1 MPEKK
6 FNNLLLTFKKSSEG
20 VFEILYV
27 SKSFFGIFNERSKFY
42 RTEFFDEI
50 FPTIQSPVFER
61 LFDYLG
67 KAEVLE
73 VPFFL
78 GQNKFTW
85 VKIEGF
91 TMAQEENS
99 YLVNAMIVPN
109 RPAETQSSWIVHP
122 LTQTILTDISNPS
135 GFIPKDMQEFCQH
148 LHDKYRFSDTEKLN
162 ELCKGNLSGQV
173 LDLDVLKMN
182 SLSLK
187 NGYQLLAIKKQR
199 NRPKFPNLIE
209 NKPNYIPHSFLDI
222 LYFEYLR
229 EDKEMIW
236 SGAIT
241 ELLGYEENQFKNYS
255 IWDWLEMVHPN
266 DRVKVRELFFTPRYE
281 LDSYTLTYRVKNNK
295 DTYLHLKNSLK
306 VFYDIPSK
314 RTVLVGILRDV
325 SEINKAKKNLLEK
338 EGIIQNLNE
347 KEFIQKTLKEVT
359 EISNQF
365 SGKALFD
372 QIVLL
377 LYKKLGFTYCMIA
390 NTDPV
395 NHSLEMVSLAISG
408 TLTSGISE
416 KWRKF
421 LNHDLP
427 TPTQERNF
435 LMLSS
440 QDGNALDPHPFLK
453 KHQIASLIRLDL
465 LDKEK
470 TKIGTLCFLHQEPL
484 QNRSLYRE
492 LFRILADWIGK
503 ELHRFRFEST
513 LQETNF
519 MHDAIL
525 NGTAYAIFA
534 VNHQFEITLINNKT
548 LPVFNLKRKD
558 NLLETVLINNG
569 IKQNLREVITQF
581 SHSKKNTAYLLLPN
595 GAEDFKELKISFT
608 RIRYGKRNRV
618 SYVVFV
624 DDITDRTVSEK
635 RLIASEQLYRS
646 IAENFPGGTV
656 DVLDKSFNYIFTDG
670 EEYRLAGKD
679 PKSLVGTSHL
689 DQYTGENL
697 AITRKNL
704 NKILQGQRVSFETE
718 AQQQRFLK
726 SGVPLTNDAGNID
739 RILLVKQNITKAK
752 KLESEREK
760 LIKDLKSHNEE
771 LLRFAYIVSHN
782 LRAPI
787 VNISLL
793 IDLFNEEDPADPENI
808 EVMENLKI
816 STNLLDATLQ
826 DLIEVVSIKKQKIP
840 KVELIDFKL
849 LLNNVE
855 KSLFNQLKESGIKIH
870 KDFTDLEEMNY
881 VHAHLEN
888 FFMNFMTNAVKY
900 RHPDRSPEVYIRT
913 YKEKG
918 YCIIHFEDNGI
929 GLDLKRYGDRIFGL
943 YQRFHN
949 HVEGKGLGLYLV
961 REQIRVNDGKIE
973 IESEVGRGTIFKVYL
988 RNLMMGKTK
997 NNLTSQEPLPREST
1011 ESKAERQL
1019 PRPNRA

>member
-42 RTEFFDEI
+42 RADFFGEI
-50 FPTIQSPVFER
+50 FPTIQPPVFER
-61 LFDYLG
+61 IFDCLG
-67 KAEVLE
+67 KADLLE

-78 GQNKFTW
+78 GQNRFIW

-99 YLVNAMIVPN
+99 YLVNAMIVPR
-109 RPAETQSSWIVHP
+109 RPTEAQSSWIVHP
-122 LTQTILTDISNPS
+122 LTQTIFTDTSNPS
-135 GFIPKDMQEFCQH
+135 GFIPKDMEEFRQH
-148 LHDKYRFSDTEKLN
+148 LHDKYRFSDKGKLN
-162 ELCKGNLSGQV
+162 ELCRGNLLGKV
-173 LDLDVLKMN
+173 LDLDVLKLHC
-182 SLSLK
+182 LSLK
-187 NGYQLLAIKKQR
+187 NGYQLLAIKKQN
-199 NRPKFPNLIE
+199 NRSGFPNLIE
-209 NKPNYIPHSFLDI
+209 DKPNYIPHSFLDI

-241 ELLGYEENQFKNYS
+241 ELLGYEETRFKKYS
-255 IWDWLEMVHPN
+255 LWDWLELVHPKERDN
-266 DRVKVRELFFTPRYE
+266 VRELFFMPKYE
-281 LDSYTLTYRVKNNK
+281 LDAYTLTYRVKNSK
-295 DTYLHLKNSLK
+295 GIYLYLKNSLK
-306 VFYDIPSK
+306 VFYDIPFRK
-314 RTVLVGILRDV
+314 TVLVGILRDV
-325 SEINKAKKNLLEK
+325 SEINRAKKNLLEK
-338 EGIIQNLNE
+338 DGIIQTLSE
-347 KEFIQKTLKEVT
+347 KEFIQKTLKEIT
-359 EISNQF
+359 EISNLF

-377 LYKKLGFTYCMIA
+377 LYKKLGFSYCMIA
-390 NTDPV
+390 NTNPADQ
-395 NHSLEMVSLAISG
+395 SLEMVSLAIAG
-408 TLTSGISE
+408 NLTSGSSK
-416 KWRKF
+416 KWRRF
-421 LNHDLP
+421 LNQDLP
-427 TPTQERNF
+427 APKKERDF

-440 QDGNALDPHPFLK
+440 PEENALDPHPFFK

-470 TKIGTLCFLHQEPL
+470 FKIGTLCFLHQEPL

-503 ELHRFRFEST
+503 ELHRFRFESI

-525 NGTAYAIFA
+525 NGTAYGIFA

-558 NLLETVLINNG
+558 KLLDTVLITNG
-569 IKQNLREVITQF
+569 NKQNLKDVITQF
-581 SHSKKNTAYLLLPN
+581 SQSKKNTAYFLLPN
-595 GAEDFKELKISFT
+595 GSKDFKELKISFT

-689 DQYTGENL
+689 EQYTGENL
-697 AITRKNL
+697 AISKKNL
-704 NKILQGQRVSFETE
+704 NKILQGQRVFYETE

-793 IDLFNEEDPADPENI
+793 IDLFNEDDPADPENK

-816 STNLLDATLQ
+816 STALLDATLQ

-849 LLNNVE
+849 LLNNLE
-855 KSLFNQLKESGIKIH
+855 KSLFNQLKESGIRIH
-870 KDFTDLEEMNY
+870 KDFSALEEMNY
-881 VHAHLEN
+881 VYAHLEN

-900 RHPDRSPEVYIRT
+900 KHPDRAPEVYIRT
-913 YKEKG
+913 YRENG

-961 REQIRVNDGKIE
+961 REQIRVNDGKVE
-973 IESEVGRGTIFKVYL
+973 IASEVGKGTIFKVYL
-988 RNLMMGKTK
+988 RNLIMGKSK
-997 NNLTSQEPLPREST
+997 NNLSSQNPFPR
-1011 ESKAERQL
+1011 
-1019 PRPNRA
+1019 